1 MGNPIA
7 KQRGL
12 DEHDRFHSLV
22 TTNHNEVR
30 LRYYFYSNVI
40 TTIAVIGIPLF
51 VAYIFNPY
59 KSSIA
64 PTHSGVA
71 LYLVTVVSI
80 VFFAYMI
87 DQLLKRYLFTKSE
100 EKYIN
105 ELPDKLLRCDLLA
118 SEKRF
123 KSNFGK
129 STYVPDQI
137 FQNSSFEVV
146 IVDTK
151 TRSKLKVLRSD
162 IDQLARYARELEISL
177 GASISSTGYIRCVT
191 PSVTRYL
198 PVKFK
203 R

>member
-12 DEHDRFHSLV
+12 AEHDRFHSLV
-22 TTNHNEVR
+22 ITNHNQVR
-30 LRYYFYSNVI
+30 RRYCIYSNVVS
-40 TTIAVIGIPLF
+40 TIAIIGIPIF
-51 VAYIFNPY
+51 IAYIFNPY
-59 KSSIA
+59 KNSIVNT
-64 PTHSGVA
+64 PSGVV
-71 LYLVTVVSI
+71 LYLVTVFCI
-80 VFFAYMI
+80 ALFGYTI
-87 DQLLKRYLFTKSE
+87 DQFLKKYLFTKAE
-100 EKYIN
+100 MEYIN

-123 KSNFGK
+123 KSNFGD
-129 STYVPDQI
+129 STYVPDQL

-162 IDQLARYARELEISL
+162 VEQLARYSLELEISL
-177 GASISSTGYIRCVT
+177 GAPISSIGYIRCVT

-203 R
+203 Q